1 MPSLQP
7 CFKFVKKGLDKA
19 FVLCCN
25 SSQFEPLVEGF
36 FKETR
41 RMKVISAHQSLKPTV
56 SSHNYKQEDKQTKK
70 EDVYV

>member
-7 CFKFVKKGLDKA
+7 CFKFVKKGLDKG

-25 SSQFEPLVEGF
+25 SNQFEALEECLLE
-36 FKETR
+36 ETR
-41 RMKVISAHQSLKPTV
+41 RMKVISAHQPLNPTV
-56 SSHNYKQEDKQTKK
+56 FSHNYNQENKQIKK

>member
-7 CFKFVKKGLDKA
+7 SFKFVKKGLDKA

-25 SSQFEPLVEGF
+25 SNQFEALEEGF

-41 RMKVISAHQSLKPTV
+41 RMKAISAHQPLNPTV
-56 SSHNYKQEDKQTKK
+56 FSHNYNQENKQTKK

>member
-25 SSQFEPLVEGF
+25 SNQFEALEERF
-36 FKETR
+36 FEETR
-41 RMKVISAHQSLKPTV
+41 RMKAISTHQSLKPTFPP
-56 SSHNYKQEDKQTKK
+56 HNYNQENKQTKK
-70 EDVYV
+70 EDTYV